1 MISYA
6 SLRLGSNA
14 ISLCGNILANN
25 GGRKVFEN
33 MDVYSVAKMIR
44 EYSSLLR
51 QGSGYTFVAKL
62 ERGISTEDALK
73 DNWFLE

>member
-1 MISYA
+1 MSSEGLYHLSIYMIEWYVM
-6 SLRLGSNA
+6 SLRYH
-14 ISLCGNILANN
+14 
-25 GGRKVFEN
+25 
-33 MDVYSVAKMIR
+33 YSVAKMIR

-51 QGSGYTFVAKL
+51 RGNGYTFVAKL